1 MSSNPVSIRLNF
13 ATPVSAFGFSYGA
26 GGGTDAALSIV
37 TPGMTTSNVVAQAR
51 PNFQFI
57 GVASDTLTFTT
68 VQIFLNT
75 TDRYLVIDDISR
87 GDYFSTPPPPPP
99 VETVEPGTLL
109 QLALG
114 SGLMAIARQRLG
126 RNG

>member
-1 MSSNPVSIRLNF
+1 
-13 ATPVSAFGFSYGA
+13 
-26 GGGTDAALSIV
+26 
-37 TPGMTTSNVVAQAR
+37 MTTSNVVAQAR
-51 PNFQFI
+51 PNFQFF